1 MKEYND
7 ALVLLAERKY
17 RRALDEL
24 EHLVV
29 QRLLEMTKLGM
40 NGVGK
45 LINFLLHL
53 HTNHKDYPRLSF
65 T

>member
-7 ALVLLAERKY
+7 ALVLLKERKY

-24 EHLVV
+24 ERLVV

-40 NGVGK
+40 NGICK
-45 LINFLLHL
+45 
-53 HTNHKDYPRLSF
+53 
-65 T
+65 